1 MKYFQVKLSC
11 LVAFITFILALS
23 SCQKNSDPG
32 QSTTKFSASTA
43 SYAEDK
49 GLLNISVTLNS
60 SQAQDVTIQY
70 TWSGAAGTYLDGDFK
85 FVTPGSIVIK
95 AGETTGTIQLQI
107 IDDTQIDADDV
118 VTLTLSGTS
127 SNAKP
132 STVASENTF
141 DLTITNND
149 VAPTGKLQVDLVWGT
164 GTTSVD
170 AVNLDLYAQSGV
182 TISNDQISSEG
193 STLVSSRATAGFET
207 FFIDPAAADEDYYL
221 VVAYTSGSTA
231 VNYTMTLNGLGYSNS
246 TATETF
252 ASSDAG
258 MASFFGPFSK
268 SGSTF
273 TYTGGRVAGTPGSA
287 GGPKGMNPARRHPL
301 GVRVGV

>member
-1 MKYFQVKLSC
+1 MNDHMKHLTKVYLLFSFICLILS
-11 LVAFITFILALS
+11 FS
-23 SCQKNSDPG
+23 SCQKNNDAGP
-32 QSTTKFSASTA
+32 STAKFPASTA
-43 SYAEDK
+43 TYAEDK
-49 GLLNISVTLNS
+49 GLVNIDITLS
-60 SQAQDVTIQY
+60 SAQAQDVTVQY

-207 FFIDPAAADEDYYL
+207 FFIDPAAAHEDYYL

-246 TATETF
+246 TATKTF
-252 ASSDAG
+252 TSSDAG
-258 MASFFGPFSK
+258 MATFFGPFST
-268 SGSTF
+268 SVITF
-273 TYTGGRVAGTPGSA
+273 TYTGGRVAGTP
-287 GGPKGMNPARRHPL
+287 
-301 GVRVGV
+301 VR